1 MSAPLTRRAY
11 YRRIR
16 KALGLSLGTI
26 AHLSGYS
33 AAYLSAMENGT
44 RPLLPH
50 VEDVLRVVYDR
61 ELRAVYR
68 AAVAREEAA

>member
-1 MSAPLTRRAY
+1 MSTPRTRAAY

-33 AAYLSAMENGT
+33 AAYISAMENET

-50 VEDVLRVVYDR
+50 VEDVLRIVYDR
-61 ELRAVYR
+61 ECRNVYR
-68 AAVAREEAA
+68 AAAMREEAA